1 MRFYWRIIFIAL
13 FLCFLFYGV
22 SVYGDYDV
30 SSNYRK
36 TEFNSSKWIQSYH
49 NCTLN
54 MASGLVY
61 LDKEILDYSL
71 NPSTFTKVGDGIT
84 TTATQVTHEYD
95 RLETSYLYKDYG
107 NGFFI
112 PEKEIALNFT
122 IKESSVDPYRNWGS
136 IGLANDLNGYSQ
148 VSGYEIIILNYANPT
163 GSTITLREMNNGV
176 IVNYHS
182 YSGLTQFTWYYC
194 TFKIEN
200 GDALLYVYDD
210 VDRNNLIAFRTI
222 TLENDDFSYR
232 YLYLA
237 QSSDEGTGETSKSLG
252 YSKDYN
258 LKYKEYYGS
267 GVIYT
272 KNLLENT
279 TDKSVLIGINST
291 AAKDTHVQLY
301 GSSDNST
308 WKLLID
314 NDGLDELMQYREVL
328 YNYSSLYVRL
338 NLTTSDPLVTPFV
351 DELFY
356 LHTYECV
363 AVSETKP
370 YVFIILF
377 TIIGMLLGY
386 AVDRT

>member
-1 MRFYWRIIFIAL
+1 MRSCWRFVFIAL
-13 FLCFLFYGV
+13 FLFFFFYGV
-22 SVYGDYDV
+22 SVYGDYDI

-36 TEFNSSKWIQSYH
+36 TEFNSSKWIQTYH

-54 MASGLVY
+54 KTSGLLY
-61 LDKEILDYSL
+61 LDKEIFDYSL
-71 NPSTFTKVGDGIT
+71 NPSTFITVGNGIT

-112 PEKEIALNFT
+112 PEKETELNFT
-122 IKESSVDPYRNWGS
+122 IKESSVDSYRNWAA

-163 GSTITLREMNNGV
+163 GSTITVREMNNGA
-176 IVNYHS
+176 IVSWHS
-182 YSGLTQFTWYYC
+182 YSALTQFTWYYC

-314 NDGLDELMQYREVL
+314 NNGLGELRQYREIL
-328 YNYSSLYVRL
+328 YNYSSLYARL
-338 NLTTSDPLVTPFV
+338 NLTTSDPLITPFV

-356 LHTYECV
+356 IHTYECV
-363 AVSETKP
+363 AGSETKP

-386 AVDRT
+386 AIDRT

>member
-1 MRFYWRIIFIAL
+1 M
-13 FLCFLFYGV
+13 
-22 SVYGDYDV
+22 SVYGDYDI
-30 SSNYRK
+30 SSKYRK
-36 TEFNSSKWIQSYH
+36 TDFNASKWVQLYH

-54 MASGLVY
+54 KTSGLLS
-61 LDKEILDYSL
+61 LDKEIFDYSL
-71 NPSTFTKVGDGIT
+71 NPSTFITVGNGIT

-112 PEKEIALNFT
+112 PEKEIELNFT

-163 GSTITLREMNNGV
+163 GSTITLREMNNGALV
-176 IVNYHS
+176 SWHS

-194 TFKIEN
+194 TFKLEN
-200 GDALLYVYDD
+200 GNALLYIYDD
-210 VDRNNLIAFRTI
+210 VNRSNLIAFRTI

-252 YSKDYN
+252 YSKDY
-258 LKYKEYYGS
+258 LLRYKEYYDY
-267 GVIYT
+267 GVLYT
-272 KNLLENT
+272 RNLLENST
-279 TDKSVLIGINST
+279 EKSIMIGINST
-291 AAKDTHVQLY
+291 ALPNTRVQLY
-301 GSSDNST
+301 SSSDNST
-308 WKLLID
+308 WEFLID
-314 NDGLDELMQYREVL
+314 NNGLGELRQYREIL
-328 YNYSSLYVRL
+328 YNYSSLYARL
-338 NLTTSDPLVTPFV
+338 NLTTTDSSITPFV

-363 AVSETKP
+363 ADSETKP

-386 AVDRT
+386 AIDRT